1 MYMERLIIHVDMDAF
16 YASVEQRD
24 RPDLRDK
31 PVIVGGAPHS
41 RGVVATC
48 SYEARKYGVH
58 SAMSSRRAFA
68 LCPQATFVKPR
79 FHVYRHV
86 SQQVMAIFK
95 SITPLVEP
103 LSLDEAYLDVTEN
116 TLMSTSGPYIAR
128 YILGEIK
135 RRTGLTASAGVA
147 PSKFVAK
154 IASGFNK
161 PNGLTVVEAADV
173 ESFLAPL
180 PITTMHGVGK
190 VTAQTLFKHGY
201 HTIADLQRAQPEQL
215 KAIFGFD
222 RGSQLY
228 ELASGR
234 DNRPVVPTRERKSI
248 GSETTF
254 AFDLDDPEEVYE
266 RVVPEIEDVLHQLD
280 RRELSCQTVT
290 IKIKTSEF
298 QARSHQIKLNHPTH
312 DHDEIKRLA
321 RRLFDEMAITEP
333 VRLIGMTVS
342 DLIPRTETA
351 RQLTFEELTKPSLEE

>member
-1 MYMERLIIHVDMDAF
+1 MERIIIHVDMDAF

-24 RPDLRDK
+24 RPDLRGK
-31 PVIVGGAPHS
+31 PVVVGGAPHS
-41 RGVVATC
+41 RGVVSTC
-48 SYEARKYGVH
+48 SYEARKYGIH
-58 SAMSSRRAFA
+58 SAMSTRRAFA

-79 FHVYRHV
+79 FAAYQAV

-95 SITPLVEP
+95 SVTPLVEP
-103 LSLDEAYLDVTEN
+103 LSLDEAYLDVTDN
-116 TLMSTSGPYIAR
+116 TLQSTSGPFIAR

-154 IASGFNK
+154 IASGHQK
-161 PNGLTVVEAADV
+161 PNGLTVVEAQGV
-173 ESFLAPL
+173 KSFLAPL
-180 PITTMHGVGK
+180 SISVMHGVGK
-190 VTAQTLFKHGY
+190 VTGQILSKHGY
-201 HTIADLQRAQPEQL
+201 DTIANIQQAQPEAL
-215 KAIFGFD
+215 RAIFGHD
-222 RGSQLY
+222 RGNQLY
-228 ELASGR
+228 ELAHGR
-234 DNRPVVPTRERKSI
+234 DVRPVVPTRERKSI

-266 RVVPEIEDVLHQLD
+266 RVIPEIEDVLHQLD

-321 RRLFDEMAITEP
+321 RRLFDEMALTEP
-333 VRLIGMTVS
+333 IRLIGMTVS
-342 DLIPRTETA
+342 DLIPRTESA
-351 RQLTFEELTKPSLEE
+351 RQLTIEEIIRSPLEE

>member
-1 MYMERLIIHVDMDAF
+1 MPMERLIIHVDMDAF

-24 RPDLRDK
+24 RPHLRNK

-79 FHVYRHV
+79 FQAYRQV
-86 SQQVMAIFK
+86 SQHVMEIFK
-95 SITPLVEP
+95 SVTPFVEP

-116 TLMSTSGPYIAR
+116 SLMSTSAPYVAR

-154 IASGFNK
+154 IASGFDK
-161 PNGLTVVEAADV
+161 PNGLTIVAADEV

-180 PITTMHGVGK
+180 SITTMHGVGK
-190 VTAQTLFKHGY
+190 VTAQILFKHDFE
-201 HTIADLQRAQPEQL
+201 TIADIQEARPEQL
-215 KAIFGFD
+215 KTILGHD
-222 RGSQLY
+222 RGVQLY
-228 ELASGR
+228 ELAHGR
-234 DNRPVVPTRERKSI
+234 DSRPVVPSRERKSI

-266 RVVPEIEDVLHQLD
+266 RVIPEIEDVLQQLD

-321 RRLFDEMAITEP
+321 RRLFDEMAINEP

-351 RQLTFEELTKPSLEE
+351 RQLTFDELTKPSLEE

>member
-1 MYMERLIIHVDMDAF
+1 MERLIIHVDMDAF

-24 RPDLRDK
+24 RPSLHGK

-68 LCPQATFVKPR
+68 LCPHATFVKPR
-79 FHVYRHV
+79 FQAYRQV
-86 SQQVMAIFK
+86 SQQVMDIFK
-95 SITPLVEP
+95 TVTPLVEP

-116 TLMSTSGPYIAR
+116 SLLSTSGPFIAR

-154 IASGFNK
+154 IASGFEK
-161 PNGLTVVEAADV
+161 PNGLTVVPPHEV
-173 ESFLAPL
+173 TTFLAPL
-180 PITTMHGVGK
+180 SIETMHGVGK
-190 VTAQTLFKHGY
+190 VTAQTLYKHNY
-201 HTIADLQRAQPEQL
+201 HTIADIQQSRPEQL
-215 KAIFGFD
+215 KAIFGHD
-222 RGSQLY
+222 RGQQLF
-228 ELASGR
+228 ELAHGR
-234 DNRPVVPTRERKSI
+234 DDRPVVSTRERKSI

-254 AFDLDDPEEVYE
+254 AFDIDDPEEVYD
-266 RVVPEIEDVLHQLD
+266 RVLPEIEDVLHQLD
-280 RRELSCQTVT
+280 KRELSCQTVT

-312 DHDEIKRLA
+312 DHEEIRRLA
-321 RRLFDEMAITEP
+321 RRLFDEMEINVP

-342 DLIPRTETA
+342 DLIPRSESA
-351 RQLTFEELTKPSLEE
+351 RQLTFDEISKPSLEE